1 MATSSSVEKKG
12 HVCPPS
18 NAIHPADRWESLF
31 VYSFICKFTNLRS
44 KVEGL
49 ESPMDFEEALMSH
62 EPNDI
67 LTRVLGQFIVNLKPQ
82 TRNLSTDQI
91 SMTVQAVLAE
101 YCKTAERTVFWDDD
115 RNANVDPFEGTDV
128 GFFATNWDFKLKILR
143 QLVELQLCHAP
154 DIKATIDR
162 AWGVVHNK
170 HKKNQQP
177 AAPPEPSDPKS
188 RQNLT
193 LHPIGQDS
201 QRKRFW
207 VADDSPRL
215 YTSTNPWK
223 ITATFQTIA
232 STREEYVD
240 VIENL
245 KANAPPELKKGQ
257 KRTKPETSHLNL
269 IAELEGRL
277 EKIDAEQTRV
287 QKVRRRIEQ
296 KRTLLAQAELRT
308 TRTRRQ
314 TQKPDYVYN
323 NEVDSEDDGGDEY
336 TYQEDGQDEEY
347 DQESLHDGSRRG
359 QGSLATRRS
368 ARTSTRNSNAK
379 RESSSDSWLWR
390 GERRSTRLGRGEPLK
405 DSDRPQKR
413 ARTEESVTSDQ
424 SSDPSIAKAATN
436 GVKIKASGA
445 AALKPTEIA
454 MEQIAGKK
462 RSKFWV
468 YAVEP
473 VPSSEPPSMEVSSN
487 VDDEAMDTSEGPGNS
502 REFTPPPVP
511 ESSNETAPVIADAI
525 PAHS

>member
-1 MATSSSVEKKG
+1 MATSSRIEKKG

-67 LTRVLGQFIVNLKPQ
+67 LTRVLGHFIVNLKPQ

-91 SMTVQAVLAE
+91 STTVQAVLAE
-101 YCKTAERTVFWDDD
+101 FCKTNERTIFWDDD
-115 RNANVDPFEGTDV
+115 RNANVDPFEGMDV

-143 QLVELQLCHAP
+143 QLVELQLSHSP
-154 DIKATIDR
+154 EIKATIDR

-177 AAPPEPSDPKS
+177 APPPEPSDPKS
-188 RQNLT
+188 RQNLV

-207 VADDSPRL
+207 IADDSPRL

-232 STREEYVD
+232 STREEYLD
-240 VIENL
+240 VIETL

-269 IAELEGRL
+269 ITDLESRL
-277 EKIDAEQTRV
+277 EKIDAELARV
-287 QKVRRRIEQ
+287 QRVRRKIDQ
-296 KRTLLAQAELRT
+296 KRALLAQAELRQ

-323 NEVDSEDDGGDEY
+323 NELDSEDDGGDEY

-347 DQESLHDGSRRG
+347 DQESLNGGTRRG
-359 QGSLATRRS
+359 QGSLGTRRS
-368 ARTSTRNSNAK
+368 ARTSTRNSNNK
-379 RESSSDSWLWR
+379 RESSSDSLLWR
-390 GERRSTRLGRGEPLK
+390 GERRSTRLGRGEPPK
-405 DSDRPQKR
+405 DERPQKR
-413 ARTEESVTSDQ
+413 ARTEDSVTSDQ
-424 SSDPSIAKAATN
+424 SSDPSLAKTQAN
-436 GVKIKASGA
+436 GVKVKTSGA

-473 VPSSEPPSMEVSSN
+473 IPSGPQSMEASSH
-487 VDDEAMDTSEGPGNS
+487 VEDDAMDTSEGPVNGH
-502 REFTPPPVP
+502 EYTPPSGP
-511 ESSNETAPVIADAI
+511 ESGNGMAIIDPI